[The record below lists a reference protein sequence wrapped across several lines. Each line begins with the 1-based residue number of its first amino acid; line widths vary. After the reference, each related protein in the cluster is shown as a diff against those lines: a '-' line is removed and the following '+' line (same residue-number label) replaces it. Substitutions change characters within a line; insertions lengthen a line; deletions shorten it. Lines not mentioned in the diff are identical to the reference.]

1 MRDIASMETSALY
14 LSPATYA
21 LPFENLIGI
30 EVPFKI
36 QSYMAYLTD
45 PTRLIANPGML
56 KSFFNSYYELQIK
69 LGYDI

>member
-56 KSFFNSYYELQIK
+56 KSFCNSFESKIK